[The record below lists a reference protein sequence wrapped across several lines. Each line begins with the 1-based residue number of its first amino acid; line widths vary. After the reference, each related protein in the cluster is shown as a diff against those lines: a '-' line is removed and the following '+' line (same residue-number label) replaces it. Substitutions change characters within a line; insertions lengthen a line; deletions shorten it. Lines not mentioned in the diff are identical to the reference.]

1 MKPQQSRVRHPRRQ
15 TQISGCLDSESPG
28 SAHSCCAGA
37 AFAVLHIAVFGLHA
51 AGWGRLPGIRRQ
63 RRGDGGAGECCERA
77 APSSSVGTGNEVL
90 GVAGAPR
97 VLLSSCLANAL
108 VSHWSHLS
116 VHPAFFICPLVCP
129 AGFLSWA
136 WIDAW
141 CPSCLDQFSCPTVAA
156 GPQCMTEPISPH

>member
-1 MKPQQSRVRHPRRQ
+1 MKPQQNRVRHPRRQ

-116 VHPAFFICPLVCP
+116 VHPAFFICPPCALL
-129 AGFLSWA
+129 A
-136 WIDAW
+136 
-141 CPSCLDQFSCPTVAA
+141 SCPGLGWMHGVPLAWTNSHV
-156 GPQCMTEPISPH
+156 PQSQQGHSA